1 MKKCLE
7 RKKRSEKREKREN
20 LEERRARL
28 VFCSEKIRML
38 EIERIIR
45 NGTKRFRLSRLS

>member
-38 EIERIIR
+38 ETERIIR
-45 NGTKRFRLSRLS
+45 NGAKRFRLSRLS